1 MWYMYRME
9 YYSAIKYK
17 QIMPFETTW
26 TDLKIVILSEVRQT
40 DKVKDHM
47 IPLISGI

>member
-9 YYSAIKYK
+9 YYSAIKKK

-26 TDLKIVILSEVRQT
+26 TDIKIFILSEVRQT

-47 IPLISGI
+47 IPLISGM